1 MTDTEAAPTPAP
13 THPGPPTAHL
23 PADIRAAIIAHAR
36 AEMPNEACGVIVGDA
51 YAADGG
57 VALRF
62 EPTRNQAASP
72 LRYVVH
78 PDDLYRLM
86 VATDDADEAFW
97 AIVHSH
103 TRSPARPSP
112 TDIGAA
118 TIYRDALFVLVTLDP
133 DEADP
138 GTGEPGVRAW
148 RIVDGAVFE
157 VGLT

>member
-1 MTDTEAAPTPAP
+1 MTDAEAASTPAP
-13 THPGPPTAHL
+13 AHPGPPTAHL

-51 YAADGG
+51 PAADGG

-62 EPTRNQAASP
+62 EPTRNEAASP

-86 VATDDADEAFW
+86 IATDDADEAFW

-118 TIYRDALFVLVTLDP
+118 IYRDALFVLVTLDP

-138 GTGEPGVRAW
+138 ASGEPGVRAW